1 MLTHGWRKYNLKDV
15 LAGVKP
21 TLAFPTD
28 NSLSISATVFGANGK
43 NEIKSD
49 ESINAFLIAT
59 DSSSQLVQIPY
70 AGNSQFNVNNL
81 IFFDSVQVLY
91 SFNKDKKL
99 DKKATLKFTNK
110 LYAGSDKVLLP
121 SPLFSPGTDTVSLKR
136 NLLLAQELNK
146 YGSSWKGEG
155 NMLQAVT
162 VRTKVKSRL
171 EELND
176 RYTTGMFNSD
186 NGYSFDMTDGNNSYS
201 ADVFTFL
208 QGRVPGLNVS
218 NSGGEVQVSW
228 RNSETTFF
236 LNEMPVDAEAI
247 KGISILDIALVKVYR
262 PPFFGAFGGG
272 PGGAIGIYTKKG
284 QEARSRPGEGISKA
298 VLKGYNKP
306 KQFYSPD
313 YSTRSASTDVVADYR
328 TTLYWNP
335 VVLTEGSQKKV
346 KLTFYNND
354 ITKAY
359 RVVLE
364 GVNEEGKLIRIEKI
378 YK

>member
-1 MLTHGWRKYNLKDV
+1 
-15 LAGVKP
+15 
-21 TLAFPTD
+21 
-28 NSLSISATVFGANGK
+28 
-43 NEIKSD
+43 
-49 ESINAFLIAT
+49 
-59 DSSSQLVQIPY
+59 
-70 AGNSQFNVNNL
+70 
-81 IFFDSVQVLY
+81 
-91 SFNKDKKL
+91 
-99 DKKATLKFTNK
+99 
-110 LYAGSDKVLLP
+110 
-121 SPLFSPGTDTVSLKR
+121 
-136 NLLLAQELNK
+136 
-146 YGSSWKGEG
+146 
-155 NMLQAVT
+155 
-162 VRTKVKSRL
+162 
-171 EELND
+171 
-176 RYTTGMFNSD
+176 
-186 NGYSFDMTDGNNSYS
+186 
-201 ADVFTFL
+201 
-208 QGRVPGLNVS
+208 VPGLNVS

-262 PPFFGAFGGG
+262 PPFFGSFGGG

-284 QEARSRPGEGISKA
+284 QEVRSRPGEGISKA

>member
-1 MLTHGWRKYNLKDV
+1 
-15 LAGVKP
+15 
-21 TLAFPTD
+21 
-28 NSLSISATVFGANGK
+28 
-43 NEIKSD
+43 
-49 ESINAFLIAT
+49 
-59 DSSSQLVQIPY
+59 
-70 AGNSQFNVNNL
+70 
-81 IFFDSVQVLY
+81 VLY
-91 SFNKDKKL
+91 TFSKDKKL
-99 DKKATLKFTNK
+99 ERKASLKFSNN
-110 LYAGSDKVLLP
+110 LYPGTPTVLLT
-121 SPLFSPGTDTVSLKR
+121 SPIYNAGNDTTSLKR

-146 YGSSWKGEG
+146 YGSNWKAEG

-171 EELND
+171 EQLND
-176 RYTTGMFNSD
+176 KYTTGMFNSD

-201 ADVFTFL
+201 NDVFQFL
-208 QGRVPGLNVS
+208 QGRVPGLSVS
-218 NSGGEVQVSW
+218 NSGGEVSVTW
-228 RNSETTFF
+228 RNSETVFF
-236 LNEMPVDAEAI
+236 LNEMPVDAETI
-247 KGISILDIALVKVYR
+247 RGISILDIALVKVYR

-272 PGGAIGIYTKKG
+272 PGGAVGIYTKRG
-284 QEARSRPGEGISKA
+284 QDVRSRPGEGLNSA
-298 VLKGYNKP
+298 VLKGYNTP

-313 YSTRSASTDVVADYR
+313 YSSRSASTDVVADYR

-346 KLTFYNND
+346 KLSFYNND